1 MLVPVCRGQMSRG
14 TKIFLLQKSRKS
26 STARLGMRFERILLL
41 IQHNILL
48 QHFSTAQR
56 SLRCARW
63 NMVLSIV
70 LTFFSLSLQVEEF
83 LSMLEDL
90 DEENVNK
97 MLRAVSQEK
106 VG

>member
-1 MLVPVCRGQMSRG
+1 M
-14 TKIFLLQKSRKS
+14 
-26 STARLGMRFERILLL
+26 
-41 IQHNILL
+41 
-48 QHFSTAQR
+48 
-56 SLRCARW
+56 
-63 NMVLSIV
+63 LSIV